1 MRCIGWADSRSCA
14 CSAPWFFYLSRT
26 TSFHDSCTRP
36 AGAAEQGRYM
46 PERPTISVSTDPEF
60 LGELSEYLEVL
71 SNPVRLRILK
81 LIEREP
87 MEISEIAE
95 KIGSSYQTTKKHL
108 DRLVSSSLVRR
119 GAGFSRETERGI
131 APVWKYS
138 LSEGSLETLVTTINI
153 FGSVAVPPG
162 YGDIRKRIGELR
174 SGMSRDDGS
183 PGVPGPVLFLISGP
197 ADGQVF
203 SLKGDRIAIGRED
216 PGMAGPGAAG
226 AISLPDQY
234 RAVTRVTKPHAYII
248 HERGTWQ
255 LEDNGSKG
263 GTYLNSRRL
272 DPLKKTPLSEGDV
285 IDLSTGAH
293 AARFLFIVPN

>member
-1 MRCIGWADSRSCA
+1 MTTAPVRQGATVQSRS
-14 CSAPWFFYLSRT
+14 
-26 TSFHDSCTRP
+26 
-36 AGAAEQGRYM
+36 M

-95 KIGSSYQTTKKHL
+95 TIGSSYQTTKKHL
-108 DRLVSSSLVRR
+108 DRLVSSSLARR

-138 LSEGSLETLVTTINI
+138 LAEGSLETLVTTINV

-162 YGDIRKRIGELR
+162 YGDIRKRISGLR
-174 SGMSRDDGS
+174 SGLPCDDGS
-183 PGVPGPVLFLISGP
+183 PGVTGPVLFLISGP
-197 ADGQVF
+197 ADGRVF

-216 PGMAGPGAAG
+216 AGMAGPGAAG

-248 HERGTWQ
+248 HERDTWQ
-255 LEDNGSKG
+255 IEDNASKG

-272 DPLKKTPLSEGDV
+272 APLKKTPLAEGDV
-285 IDLSTGAH
+285 IDLSAGAH
-293 AARFLFIVPN
+293 AARFLFIAPE